1 MGHENTVLTICC
13 KFILG
18 ALMWGL
24 AVELGTGSFILVLG
38 LPLFS
43 SLYVL
48 LSCFCHH
55 DEGALQS
62 FPCHLAIQQRMGCF
76 LHLEAPPKWWDPKN
90 QVWVW
95 YSHACG
101 EVAVEILIR
110 NGLLFFLIHHWLLLF
125 YVCRF
130 GWPLFIPTLC
140 YSCIWHLKYVI
151 LIKLFHLI
159 PSQLRRHILSEIH
172 KKQ

>member
-13 KFILG
+13 KFIPG

-55 DEGALQS
+55 DEGTLQS
-62 FPCHLAIQQRMGCF
+62 FPYHLAIQQRMGCF
-76 LHLEAPPKWWDPKN
+76 LHLESPPKWWDPKN

-101 EVAVEILIR
+101 EVAIEILIG
-110 NGLLFFLIHHWLLLF
+110 NGLFFFFDTSLTTSVICMQVWLAFIHIYFVLQLYL
-125 YVCRF
+125 V
-130 GWPLFIPTLC
+130 
-140 YSCIWHLKYVI
+140 LKI
-151 LIKLFHLI
+151 CDFN
-159 PSQLRRHILSEIH
+159 
-172 KKQ
+172 